1 LNGHKIYDDTTRTN
15 RSALFE
21 TCAKIEIRSGSKSF
35 FDARNTT
42 TTQRAALPCDC
53 SKIERLTMIE
63 IRQIVDDIR
72 QAERELSTVA
82 NKRQVAVSEVEKTA
96 QAVQEISDKLERLHL
111 SERTLSETGQRLHA
125 MASRALSRGLL
136 QAEIQDGL
144 QPLAL
149 KAQIQV
155 AMNLVISSLD
165 EATKASLTLQR
176 LASEAR
182 EELKAVEAEFA
193 QAEDKLEALRD
204 DLRILQA
211 EPSV

>member
-1 LNGHKIYDDTTRTN
+1 
-15 RSALFE
+15 
-21 TCAKIEIRSGSKSF
+21 
-35 FDARNTT
+35 
-42 TTQRAALPCDC
+42 
-53 SKIERLTMIE
+53 MIE
-63 IRQIVDDIR
+63 LRQLIDDIR

-82 NKRQVAVSEVEKTA
+82 NRRQVAAAQAEKSA
-96 QAVQEISDKLERLHL
+96 QAVVEIAEKMERLHL

-125 MASRALSRGLL
+125 MANRALSRGLL
-136 QAEIQDGL
+136 QSEIQDGL

-155 AMNLVISSLD
+155 AMNLVISSKD
-165 EATKASLTLQR
+165 EASAASLTLQR

-193 QAEDKLEALRD
+193 EAEDKLEGLRD

>member
-1 LNGHKIYDDTTRTN
+1 MNEFRELI
-15 RSALFE
+15 
-21 TCAKIEIRSGSKSF
+21 
-35 FDARNTT
+35 
-42 TTQRAALPCDC
+42 
-53 SKIERLTMIE
+53 
-63 IRQIVDDIR
+63 DDIR

-82 NKRQVAVSEVEKTA
+82 NRRQVAAAQVEKTSK
-96 QAVQEISDKLERLHL
+96 AVQEISDKLERLHL

-125 MASRALSRGLL
+125 MANRALSRGLL
-136 QAEIQDGL
+136 QTEIQDGL

-155 AMNLVISSLD
+155 AMNLVISSKD
-165 EATKASLTLQR
+165 DASAASLTLQR

-193 QAEDKLEALRD
+193 QAEDALEGLRD

-211 EPSV
+211 EPTA

>member
-1 LNGHKIYDDTTRTN
+1 MNDFRELI
-15 RSALFE
+15 
-21 TCAKIEIRSGSKSF
+21 
-35 FDARNTT
+35 
-42 TTQRAALPCDC
+42 
-53 SKIERLTMIE
+53 
-63 IRQIVDDIR
+63 DDIR

-82 NKRQVAVSEVEKTA
+82 NRRQVAAAQVEKAA

-125 MASRALSRGLL
+125 MANRALSRGLL

-155 AMNLVISSLD
+155 AMNLVISSKD
-165 EATKASLTLQR
+165 DASAASLTLQR

-182 EELKAVEAEFA
+182 EELKAIESEFA
-193 QAEDKLEALRD
+193 RAEDALEGLRD
-204 DLRILQA
+204 DLRILQTQ
-211 EPSV
+211 PSV

>member
-1 LNGHKIYDDTTRTN
+1 
-15 RSALFE
+15 
-21 TCAKIEIRSGSKSF
+21 
-35 FDARNTT
+35 
-42 TTQRAALPCDC
+42 
-53 SKIERLTMIE
+53 MIE
-63 IRQIVDDIR
+63 LRQLIDDIR

-82 NKRQVAVSEVEKTA
+82 NRRQVAAAQVEKAA
-96 QAVQEISDKLERLHL
+96 QAVQEISDKLERLNL
-111 SERTLSETGQRLHA
+111 SERTLGETGQRLHA
-125 MASRALSRGLL
+125 MANRALSRGLL
-136 QAEIQDGL
+136 QTEIQDGL

-155 AMNLVISSLD
+155 AMNLVISSKD
-165 EATKASLTLQR
+165 DASAASLTLQR

>member
-1 LNGHKIYDDTTRTN
+1 MNDFRELI
-15 RSALFE
+15 
-21 TCAKIEIRSGSKSF
+21 
-35 FDARNTT
+35 
-42 TTQRAALPCDC
+42 
-53 SKIERLTMIE
+53 
-63 IRQIVDDIR
+63 DDIR
-72 QAERELSTVA
+72 AAERTLSTA
-82 NKRQVAVSEVEKTA
+82 ASRRQVAAAQVAKTA

-125 MASRALSRGLL
+125 MANRALSRGLL
-136 QAEIQDGL
+136 QTDIQDGL

-155 AMNLVISSLD
+155 AMNLVISSKD
-165 EATKASLTLQR
+165 DASAASLTLQR
-176 LASEAR
+176 LASEAK

-193 QAEDKLEALRD
+193 TAEDKLEALRD